1 MQKLIATELTEET
14 IQLTYTDGQI
24 MGQSKEFV
32 TFRLSFDGDL
42 TYSILWNQM
51 RAVEALQT
59 WANAEYRRLRK
70 EVEKH

>member
-14 IQLTYTDGQI
+14 IQLTYTDGQP
-24 MGQSKEFV
+24 MDQSKEYV
-32 TFRLSFDGDL
+32 TFRLNFDGDL
-42 TYSILWNQM
+42 TYSVLWNQM

-59 WANAEYRRLRK
+59 WVNAEYRRLRK